1 MPAANSASSTT
12 CWATANPRCRATGRR
27 AMRSARRGH
36 LARLRPCAASQRACG
51 GACLV
56 RAGRTPAPRC
66 QDLRGTGPAG
76 LRPGPRRALARRRS
90 GQRSRRGR
98 TGVEPS
104 GWRSPAPT
112 VQASDSHSRASRW
125 YAAGRWRT
133 ACSSSTTR
141 RPWRSR
147 DRRRVPAT
155 PRRVPF
161 FGSSSG
167 ARLGGAVQ
175 DAPAFVHLGLSAA
188 VSLALDP
195 ERAPL
200 RARRSGAPRPLQRRA
215 TPPRYR
221 TRTTRPATTTRDR
234 PDRAPRPTRRSH
246 PRVPPSRMKPD
257 PNNGTPQGRPST
269 ARLSRGAGRTGRR
282 GRPWCR

>member
-76 LRPGPRRALARRRS
+76 LLPGPRRALARRRS

-112 VQASDSHSRASRW
+112 VQAVDSHSRASRW

-155 PRRVPF
+155 PRRFPSSDLALEHALAVPF
-161 FGSSSG
+161 RMLLRSSTSG
-167 ARLGGAVQ
+167 CPPRSVSRLIRSERHFAHVAREHPAHCNAGRLHRDIGLEPPDPPPRPVTGRIERRDRLGGLI
-175 DAPAFVHLGLSAA
+175 H
-188 VSLALDP
+188 
-195 ERAPL
+195 EY
-200 RARRSGAPRPLQRRA
+200 RRA
-215 TPPRYR
+215 
-221 TRTTRPATTTRDR
+221 A
-234 PDRAPRPTRRSH
+234 
-246 PRVPPSRMKPD
+246 
-257 PNNGTPQGRPST
+257 
-269 ARLSRGAGRTGRR
+269 
-282 GRPWCR
+282 